1 MKKYKII
8 SVVGTRP
15 NFIKVAPLCRAFSK
29 YTDQIESLLCHT
41 GQHSDASMSD
51 VFFQELGMPVPDFFL
66 GIHHGTHGDITGRI
80 MIGFE
85 QVLFREKPD
94 LVLVV
99 GDVNSTMACAL
110 TAVKLGIRVAHVEAG
125 LRSGD
130 RTMPEEINR
139 VVTDSVADYLFV
151 TEKSGQENLRR
162 EGVPDEKVF
171 FTGNVMIDTLV
182 YLDPVIAGSDAVN
195 RLGLEK
201 GKYIL
206 VTFHRPSNVDDEES
220 LAALVRFLNAIS
232 GTMPVVFPIHPRTR
246 INLEKF
252 NLMTSLAPGI
262 MLTDPLGYI
271 DFQSLI
277 RYSKIVVTDSGG
289 IQEETTF
296 LGVQCLTV
304 RNNTERPVTVEIGTN
319 QLCGTDL
326 DVVSRAVSEI
336 LDGKEK
342 KGAIPERW
350 DGAAAGRIAAILAE
364 KLYGSS
370 AGLNA

>member
-29 YTDQIESLLCHT
+29 YADRIESLLCHT
-41 GQHSDASMSD
+41 GQHSDATMSD

-66 GIHHGTHGDITGRI
+66 GIHSGTHGDITGRI
-80 MIGFE
+80 MIAFE
-85 QVLFREKPD
+85 QILFREKPD
-94 LVLVV
+94 LVIVV

-110 TAVKLGIRVAHVEAG
+110 AAVKLGIRVAHVEAG

-151 TEKSGQENLRR
+151 TESSGLENLRK

-182 YLDPVIAGSDAVN
+182 YLEPRITGSDVVQ
-195 RLGLEK
+195 RLGLEQ
-201 GKYIL
+201 GNYIL
-206 VTFHRPSNVDDEES
+206 VTFHRPSNVDDEAS
-220 LAALVRFLNAIS
+220 LAALVRFLNSIS
-232 GTMPVVFPIHPRTR
+232 GSIPVVFPIHPRTK

-252 NLMTSLAPGI
+252 NLLTSVAPGI
-262 MLTDPLGYI
+262 LLTDPLGYI
-271 DFQSLI
+271 DFLSLI

-296 LGVQCLTV
+296 LGVQCITV
-304 RNNTERPVTVEIGTN
+304 RNNTERPVTVDKGTN

-326 DVVSRAVSEI
+326 EVVSRAVNDI
-336 LDGKEK
+336 LDGNEK
-342 KGAIPERW
+342 KGDIPELW

-364 KLYGSS
+364 KLYAKSTS
-370 AGLNA
+370 